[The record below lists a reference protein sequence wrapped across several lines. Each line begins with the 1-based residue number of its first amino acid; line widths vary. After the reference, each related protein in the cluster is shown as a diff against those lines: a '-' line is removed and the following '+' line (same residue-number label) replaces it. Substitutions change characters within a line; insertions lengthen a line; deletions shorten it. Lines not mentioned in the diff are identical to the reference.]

1 MNPLIEPPKTKYNFL
16 SLGAGVQSSTIAL
29 MAAHGEITPMPD
41 AAIFADTKAEPAS
54 VYKWLDWLQV
64 KLPFPVYRVSR
75 GDMTKDS
82 LNIIERKDKNGF
94 YRISDQIRTTYFK
107 VDGFPNDAK
116 GYQVSLHIKN
126 LQDEPQFKRDMMAFI
141 ERVCKTFNFE
151 YDTYFNEYSG
161 SKNYVIAFYN
171 NLSN

>member
-1 MNPLIEPPKTKYNFL
+1 MEIKKFNTYFESIDETKQLIDDMLLEYADKYNLFSVEYDSEEL
-16 SLGAGVQSSTIAL
+16 
-29 MAAHGEITPMPD
+29 TP
-41 AAIFADTKAEPAS
+41 E
-54 VYKWLDWLQV
+54 Q
-64 KLPFPVYRVSR
+64 
-75 GDMTKDS
+75 
-82 LNIIERKDKNGF
+82 RKDKNGF

-126 LQDEPQFKRDMMAFI
+126 LQDEPQFKRDIMAFI

>member
-1 MNPLIEPPKTKYNFL
+1 MEIKKFNTYFESIDETKQLIDDMLLEYADKYNLFSVEYDSEDL
-16 SLGAGVQSSTIAL
+16 
-29 MAAHGEITPMPD
+29 TP
-41 AAIFADTKAEPAS
+41 E
-54 VYKWLDWLQV
+54 Q
-64 KLPFPVYRVSR
+64 
-75 GDMTKDS
+75 
-82 LNIIERKDKNGF
+82 RKDKNGF

>member
-1 MNPLIEPPKTKYNFL
+1 MEIKKFNTYFESIDETKQLIDDMLLEYVDKYNLFSVEYDSEVL
-16 SLGAGVQSSTIAL
+16 
-29 MAAHGEITPMPD
+29 TP
-41 AAIFADTKAEPAS
+41 E
-54 VYKWLDWLQV
+54 Q
-64 KLPFPVYRVSR
+64 
-75 GDMTKDS
+75 
-82 LNIIERKDKNGF
+82 RKDKNGF
-94 YRISDQIRTTYFK
+94 YRISDQIRSTYFK